1 MAGSGGSSILI
12 LLVALLIDT
21 PTPSS
26 EFLTPTSPL
35 PSLPFGVCLL
45 DDSLMTG
52 LSRDSPESFDLHFL
66 GDQPPRSPVSPVYL
80 LAVCTS
86 FENCPIHLHI
96 YRLDFLVFDFLLSF
110 LYILLNPLLE
120 YS

>member
-21 PTPSS
+21 PAPSS
-26 EFLTPTSPL
+26 EFLTPKSPL

-80 LAVCTS
+80 LAVCT

-96 YRLDFLVFDFLLSF
+96 YRLDFLVFDFF
-110 LYILLNPLLE
+110 EFFI
-120 YS
+120 YSIESPVRI